1 MTINHI
7 AIIPDGN
14 GRWATKNNVTKAE
27 GHKAGAENAKKIV
40 EMSIKLG
47 VKYLTLWGFS
57 SENWRRTEE
66 EVNALMDLMML
77 YLTSDVESLHK
88 NNIRFNVIGDIEKLS
103 TEFQTSIQNAK
114 EITKN
119 NTGLNL
125 CIAISYGGKDEIVR
139 ACRKIINSAIKSEAL
154 TEEIIQANLDIPE
167 MPDVDL
173 VIRTSGEKRI
183 SNFLIW
189 QMAYSELYFSNILW
203 PDFNEMEFKAAI
215 EDFHQRKRNF
225 GHAREQIIGQ
235 NEKI

>member
-1 MTINHI
+1 MKSS
-7 AIIPDGN
+7 AL
-14 GRWATKNNVTKAE
+14 V
-27 GHKAGAENAKKIV
+27 V
-40 EMSIKLG
+40 KL
-47 VKYLTLWGFS
+47 
-57 SENWRRTEE
+57 
-66 EVNALMDLMML
+66 D
-77 YLTSDVESLHK
+77 
-88 NNIRFNVIGDIEKLS
+88 
-103 TEFQTSIQNAK
+103 
-114 EITKN
+114 
-119 NTGLNL
+119 
-125 CIAISYGGKDEIVR
+125 
-139 ACRKIINSAIKSEAL
+139 IKSEAL

>member
-40 EMSIKLG
+40 KMSIKLG

-139 ACRKIINSAIKSEAL
+139 ACRKIINSDIKSEAL

>member
-139 ACRKIINSAIKSEAL
+139 ACRKIINSDIKSEAL

>member
-40 EMSIKLG
+40 EISIKLG
-47 VKYLTLWGFS
+47 VKHLTLWGFS
-57 SENWRRTEE
+57 SENWRRTQE
-66 EVNALMDLMML
+66 EVNALMELMML

-88 NNIRFNVIGDIEKLS
+88 NNIRFNVIGNIEKLS
-103 TEFQTSIQNAK
+103 TEFQASIQNAR

-125 CIAISYGGKDEIVR
+125 YIAISYGGKDEIVR
-139 ACRKIINSAIKSEAL
+139 AFRKIIDLGIKPDDLNEK
-154 TEEIIQANLDIPE
+154 IISANLDIPE

-189 QMAYSELYFSNILW
+189 QIAYSELYFSNLLW
-203 PDFNEMEFKAAI
+203 PDFNEIEFAAAI
-215 EDFHQRKRNF
+215 DDFHQRKRNF
-225 GHAREQIIGQ
+225 GYAREQIIGQ

>member
-119 NTGLNL
+119 NTGLYL

-139 ACRKIINSAIKSEAL
+139 ACRKIINSDIKSEAL